1 MNKKVGDLIFFE
13 INGSFYIDRIK
24 ELVEID
30 GKILITPSDWDCL
43 TLMEEDLLDEND
55 IRVKEYNALHKD
67 AFIKLSDARS
77 WLQYHLIDYY
87 ESDEWSNFDDE
98 QAVKDFCIAM
108 LNS

>member
-1 MNKKVGDLIFFE
+1 MNKEVGDLIFFE
-13 INGSFYIDRIK
+13 INGTFYIDRIK

-30 GKILITPSDWDCL
+30 GKILVTPSDCDWL
-43 TLMEEDLLDEND
+43 ALREEDLLDEND

-67 AFIKLSDARS
+67 AFIKLSDARR

-87 ESDEWSNFDDE
+87 ESDSWSSFDDE

-108 LNS
+108 LNE